1 MSHSKLSQDLQDL
14 LLHGDEDGIKLSELV
29 VALGDRGFGL
39 LFIILSLP
47 SALPIPAPGYSTPFG
62 IMITIL
68 AIQMM
73 IGRKAPWLPRW
84 ATKRRIGRKMAEK
97 MIGTASKFFG
107 KVEHLIK
114 PRWGWVLAK
123 SGHLIAGIL
132 IIVMACLMILPIP
145 LTNTAPAMV
154 IFIIGVAMTE
164 DDGLGMLAACGL
176 AVCAVLLYIG
186 VFWAISYYGLQGV
199 DELKEIVKG
208 WLSSGE

>member
-1 MSHSKLSQDLQDL
+1 
-14 LLHGDEDGIKLSELV
+14 
-29 VALGDRGFGL
+29 
-39 LFIILSLP
+39 
-47 SALPIPAPGYSTPFG
+47 
-62 IMITIL
+62 
-68 AIQMM
+68 
-73 IGRKAPWLPRW
+73 
-84 ATKRRIGRKMAEK
+84 
-97 MIGTASKFFG
+97 
-107 KVEHLIK
+107 
-114 PRWGWVLAK
+114 
-123 SGHLIAGIL
+123 
-132 IIVMACLMILPIP
+132 MACLMILPIP